1 MKKHILLPTDFSDN
15 AWSATVYALQLYAH
29 EECHF
34 YFLHS
39 TKMRTSTMS
48 NISNKLLNIMAD
60 NAMNELIELKAM
72 AQTSNANANHSFE
85 IILSTIDLL
94 ESIENE
100 ITKHHIDLV
109 VMGTKG
115 STAAKEI
122 FFGSNTVHILKKMRL
137 CPILIVPDEF
147 DFVTPTQIAFPTD
160 FSRVY
165 EDQELKSLRTL
176 IELHNSK
183 LRVVCIL
190 SKDKLTGVQEFNMTM
205 LESYLKDYNNS
216 FHFMPKYAKKS
227 EEINEFIDQ
236 LGINM
241 LVMVNYK
248 HSFIDS
254 IIKEPVIKKIGFH
267 PLVPFLVIPE

>member
-1 MKKHILLPTDFSDN
+1 
-15 AWSATVYALQLYAH
+15 
-29 EECHF
+29 
-34 YFLHS
+34 
-39 TKMRTSTMS
+39 
-48 NISNKLLNIMAD
+48 MAD